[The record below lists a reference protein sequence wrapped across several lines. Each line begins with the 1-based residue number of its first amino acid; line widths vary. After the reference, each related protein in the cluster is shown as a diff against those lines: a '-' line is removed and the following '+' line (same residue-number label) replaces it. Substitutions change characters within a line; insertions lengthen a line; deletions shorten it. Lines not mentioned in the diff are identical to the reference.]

1 MTLLSA
7 FGYRPNKK
15 KPIKVASHI
24 SPQRVS
30 VVIPVKNNQA
40 GITRFLSL
48 LPKVMPLEQ
57 RPLEVIVVD
66 NNSDQPL
73 SLPQEYPLPLKLAQC
88 MPIGPAAARNVGV
101 DLAKGEWVLF
111 TDSDCIPTANM
122 VSGYS
127 TDQNRF
133 VAYAGGIDII
143 SNDLL
148 SRYYRGQETLIP
160 REAKYSERLAPD
172 YLVTANCLV
181 QKTAIEHIGG
191 FDSRFKQAGGED
203 IDLAFRLLE
212 IGDLAYQFNSV
223 TVHEFD
229 DGFNGFVKRFQRYGR
244 GVRQL
249 ADKYQLDFKPRPFL
263 PTKLTL
269 PNLGLAFIEYVAYAT
284 GYAKGGLK

>member
-40 GITRFLSL
+40 GITRFLSRL
-48 LPKVMPLEQ
+48 QQVMVADQ
-57 RPLEVIVVD
+57 RPLEVIIVD

-73 SLPQEYPLPLKLAQC
+73 SLPKDYPLPLTLAQC
-88 MPIGPAAARNVGV
+88 KLVGPAAARNVGV
-101 DLAKGEWVLF
+101 GLAKGEWVLF

-122 VSGYS
+122 VAGYS
-127 TDQNRF
+127 TKQNHY
-133 VAYAGGIDII
+133 VAYAGGIEII

-148 SRYYRGQETLIP
+148 SRYYRGQETLTP
-160 REAKYSERLAPD
+160 REAIYSERLAPD

-181 QKTAIEHIGG
+181 LKAAIEHIGG
-191 FDSRFKQAGGED
+191 FDCSFKQAGGED

-212 IGDLAYQFNSV
+212 IGELAYQFNSI

-229 DGFNGFVKRFQRYGR
+229 DGFSGFVKRFQRYGR

-263 PTKLTL
+263 PTKFTWA
-269 PNLGLAFIEYVAYAT
+269 NLVLALIEYVAYAT